1 MKRKREETRTAVHVL
16 VASLTDSQPFITGFQ
31 NFYKTFKQGGLEA
44 MFFSIVD
51 FSSTDDKIPV
61 SSITSTNNEPVE
73 TTKIQ
78 PQKFYITVET
88 PAHMKKRIVE
98 CISQKTANA
107 MPDDTVVFI
116 PLGHGIGTGSVLI
129 GSRRTPSIKEYLTIP
144 EIRMAGSNLGRG
156 ATLTVVNAA
165 WYTGG
170 WLPLAAQKDKGTRFV
185 RCSLQT
191 KDVSSPL
198 SEEYEGGVSALL
210 STLRRSAVME
220 NGCLEIFIAE
230 IRDRPK
236 ILPFPS
242 PDGFQQAGQEA
253 ATRGLRSPL

>member
-1 MKRKREETRTAVHVL
+1 MEESTLLSWHSDDLAFEVTPSESSSSDNAETSLLRRLHYYTNRRTIKYPRLLSAQVRSREPLTASPTTDQPIKYHGMKRKREETRTAVHVL

-31 NFYKTFKQGGLEA
+31 NFYKTFKQAGLEA

-156 ATLTVVNAA
+156 ATFTVVNTA
-165 WYTGG
+165 
-170 WLPLAAQKDKGTRFV
+170 
-185 RCSLQT
+185 
-191 KDVSSPL
+191 
-198 SEEYEGGVSALL
+198 
-210 STLRRSAVME
+210 
-220 NGCLEIFIAE
+220 
-230 IRDRPK
+230 
-236 ILPFPS
+236 
-242 PDGFQQAGQEA
+242 
-253 ATRGLRSPL
+253 